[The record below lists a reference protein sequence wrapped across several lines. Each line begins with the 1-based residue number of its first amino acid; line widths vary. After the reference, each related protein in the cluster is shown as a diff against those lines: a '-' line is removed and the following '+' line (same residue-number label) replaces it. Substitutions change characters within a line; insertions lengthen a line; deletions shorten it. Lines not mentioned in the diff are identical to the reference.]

1 MLEFILSLAVIAFA
15 IFLID
20 RMPVFQHQ
28 KINTGTFK
36 VIFLVKLIA
45 GFLLY
50 LIYTRYYTDRA
61 TADIFRYFDDAEIM
75 YQSLFNHP
83 YDYLRMLTG
92 YDSASPD
99 LQHYYDAMRNWY
111 NTYMVFNDT
120 RTMIRFSAFLKLF
133 SIGTYYPHAVVM
145 CFLSTCG
152 LTALYRFFTS
162 FIQGKD
168 TLLLIAVFLMPSTL
182 IWTSGLIKEAF
193 LIFSLGMLLNT
204 LYNLIE
210 KKSVTTSN
218 ISQLIFFLLCL
229 FLIKPYIIFLLIPC
243 VAGWMLLKHNANSQ
257 LLKLITVY
265 FIYGCLVVFAS
276 EFLFGKRI
284 PKLLLDKQ
292 SEFFHVAERDNAN
305 SLIEIPKLDNAY
317 SSLLVNSPN
326 AIKNVVFRPTIFE
339 VKNPLMLL
347 AALENLIIAIALII
361 SLYLVVKSK
370 FKLGSYWILLAFFFC
385 MTIFILT
392 GLVTPI
398 LGAIVRYKVP
408 ALPFFLFVM
417 INYLPELTFG
427 KTIQNLIRKN

>member
-20 RMPVFQHQ
+20 RMAIFQHR

-36 VIFLVKLIA
+36 IIFIIKLIA

-61 TADIFRYFDDAEIM
+61 TADIFRYFDDSEIL
-75 YQSLFNHP
+75 YQSLFTHP
-83 YDYLRMLTG
+83 YDYIRMLTG
-92 YDSASPD
+92 YDSASTD

-111 NTYMVFNDT
+111 NTDMVFNDT

-133 SIGTYYPHAVVM
+133 SLGTYYPHAVVM
-145 CFLSTCG
+145 CFLSLCG

-162 FIQGKD
+162 FIEGKELM
-168 TLLLIAVFLMPSTL
+168 LLVAVFLMPSTL

-193 LIFSLGMLLNT
+193 LIFSLGMLFNT

-210 KKSVTTSN
+210 KKEVTRRN
-218 ISQLIFFLLCL
+218 FWQLIIFLCCL
-229 FLIKPYIIFLLIPC
+229 FFIKPYIIFLLAPC
-243 VAGWMLLKHNANSQ
+243 IASWMLLKNNANTQ
-257 LLKLITVY
+257 FLKVVAVY
-265 FIYGCLVVFAS
+265 FVYGCLVVFTA

-292 SEFFHVAERDNAN
+292 TEFFHVADRDHAN
-305 SLIEIPKLDNAY
+305 SLIQIPPLTNAY
-317 SSLLVNSPN
+317 SSLIVNAPN
-326 AIKNVVFRPTIFE
+326 AIKNVIFRPSLFE
-339 VKNPLMLL
+339 VKNPLILL
-347 AALENLIIAIALII
+347 AAIENLIITI
-361 SLYLVVKSK
+361 SLLFSLYFVFKSK
-370 FKLGSYWILLAFFFC
+370 FKIASYWVLIAFFFC
-385 MTIFILT
+385 MTIFVLT

-408 ALPFFLFVM
+408 ALPFFLFV
-417 INYLPELTFG
+417 IISYLPEINLG
-427 KTIQNLIRKN
+427 NSISNLIKKN

>member
-1 MLEFILSLAVIAFA
+1 MLEFVLSFAVIAFC

-20 RMPVFQHQ
+20 RLPVFKHPVL
-28 KINTGTFK
+28 KVGTFK
-36 VIFLVKLIA
+36 LMFLIKLVA
-45 GFLLY
+45 GFFLY

-75 YQSLFNHP
+75 YQSLFSHP

-111 NTYMVFNDT
+111 NTDMIFNDT
-120 RTMIRFSAFLKLF
+120 RTMIRFSAVLKLF
-133 SIGTYYPHAVVM
+133 SLGTYYPHAIIM
-145 CFLSTCG
+145 CFLSLCG
-152 LTALYRFFTS
+152 LTAIYRFFTS
-162 FIQGKD
+162 FINGKENS
-168 TLLLIAVFLMPSTL
+168 LLIAVFLMPSTL

-193 LIFSLGMLLNT
+193 LMFSLGMLLNT

-210 KKSVTTSN
+210 KKERFSRN
-218 ISQLIFFLLCL
+218 YIQLLVFLFCL

-243 VAGWMLLKHNANSQ
+243 VAGWMLLKHNSHSQ
-257 LLKLITVY
+257 LLKLIAVY
-265 FIYGCLVVFAS
+265 FIYGCIVLFAS

-284 PKLLLDKQ
+284 PQLLSSKQ
-292 SEFFHVAERDNAN
+292 AEFFHVANRDHAN
-305 SLIEIPKLDNAY
+305 SLIDIPVLTNSYTSLIINA
-317 SSLLVNSPN
+317 PN
-326 AIKNVVFRPTIFE
+326 AIKNVVFRPTILE

-347 AALENLIIAIALII
+347 AAIENLIITIALLL
-361 SLYLVVKSK
+361 SLYFVFKSK
-370 FKLGSYWILLAFFFC
+370 FQIGSYWILLAFFFC

-417 INYLPELTFG
+417 INYLPELSFG
-427 KTIQNLIRKN
+427 KYFNNLIRKN

>member
-20 RMPVFQHQ
+20 RMAIFQHR

-36 VIFLVKLIA
+36 IIFIIKLIA

-61 TADIFRYFDDAEIM
+61 TADIFRYFDDSEIL
-75 YQSLFNHP
+75 YQSLFTHP
-83 YDYLRMLTG
+83 YDYIRMLTG
-92 YDSASPD
+92 YDSASTD

-111 NTYMVFNDT
+111 NTDMVFNDT

-133 SIGTYYPHAVVM
+133 SLGTYYPHAVVM
-145 CFLSTCG
+145 CFLSLCG

-162 FIQGKD
+162 FIEGKELM
-168 TLLLIAVFLMPSTL
+168 LLVAVFLMPSTL

-193 LIFSLGMLLNT
+193 LIFSLGMLFNT

-210 KKSVTTSN
+210 KKEVTRRN
-218 ISQLIFFLLCL
+218 FWQLIIFLCCL
-229 FLIKPYIIFLLIPC
+229 FFIKPYIIFLLVPC
-243 VAGWMLLKHNANSQ
+243 IASWMLLKNNANTQ
-257 LLKLITVY
+257 FLKVVAVY
-265 FIYGCLVVFAS
+265 FVYGCLVVFTA

-292 SEFFHVAERDNAN
+292 TEFFHVADRDHAN
-305 SLIEIPKLDNAY
+305 SLIQIPPLTNAY
-317 SSLLVNSPN
+317 SSLIVNAPN
-326 AIKNVVFRPTIFE
+326 AIKNVIFRPSLFE
-339 VKNPLMLL
+339 VKNPLILL
-347 AALENLIIAIALII
+347 AAIENLIITI
-361 SLYLVVKSK
+361 SLLFSLYFVFKSK
-370 FKLGSYWILLAFFFC
+370 FKIASYWVLIAFFFC
-385 MTIFILT
+385 MTIFVLT

-408 ALPFFLFVM
+408 ALPFFLFV
-417 INYLPELTFG
+417 IISYLPEINLG
-427 KTIQNLIRKN
+427 NSISNLIKKN

>member
-20 RMPVFQHQ
+20 RIPVFQHQ

-36 VIFLVKLIA
+36 IIFLVKLIA

-50 LIYTRYYTDRA
+50 LIYTRYYTERA

-92 YDSASPD
+92 YDSANAD

-111 NTYMVFNDT
+111 NTDMVFNDT

-133 SIGTYYPHAVVM
+133 SLGTYYPHAIVM
-145 CFLSTCG
+145 CFLSMCG

-162 FIQGKD
+162 FIDGKE
-168 TLLLIAVFLMPSTL
+168 TVLLVAVFLMPSTL

-193 LIFSLGMLLNT
+193 LMFSLGMLLNT
-204 LYNLIE
+204 IYNLIE
-210 KKSVTTSN
+210 KKSTTLLN
-218 ISQLIFFLLCL
+218 YSQLIIFICCL
-229 FLIKPYIIFLLIPC
+229 FLIKPYIIFLLLPC
-243 VAGWMLLKHNANSQ
+243 VVGWLLLKHNANTK
-257 LLKLITVY
+257 LLKMITVY
-265 FIYGCLVVFAS
+265 FIYGCLVVFAA

-292 SEFFHVAERDNAN
+292 TEFFHVAERDNAN
-305 SLIEIPKLDNAY
+305 SLIEIPKLTNSY
-317 SSLLVNSPN
+317 SSLIVNSPN
-326 AIKNVVFRPTIFE
+326 AIVNVVFRPFILE

-347 AALENLIIAIALII
+347 AAIENLLIVIALLF
-361 SLYLVVKSK
+361 SVYYLVKSR
-370 FKLGSYWILLAFFFC
+370 FKVASYWILIAFFFC

-417 INYLPELTFG
+417 INYLPEIRFG
-427 KTIQNLIRKN
+427 NTIQNLIRKK

>member
-20 RMPVFQHQ
+20 RLSLFQHR
-28 KINTGTFK
+28 KIETGTFK
-36 VIFLVKLIA
+36 IIFLVKLIA

-61 TADIFRYFDDAEIM
+61 TADIFRYYDDAEIL
-75 YQSLFNHP
+75 YQSLFTHP
-83 YDYLRMLTG
+83 YDYFRMLTG
-92 YDSASPD
+92 YDSASAD
-99 LQHYYDAMRNWY
+99 LQHYYDAMLNWY
-111 NTYMVFNDT
+111 NTDMIFNDT

-133 SIGTYYPHAVVM
+133 SLGTYYPHAVVM
-145 CFLSTCG
+145 CFLSLCG

-162 FIQGKD
+162 FIEGKELI
-168 TLLLIAVFLMPSTL
+168 LLVAVFLMPSTL

-210 KKSVTTSN
+210 KNEVTRRN
-218 ISQLIFFLLCL
+218 FWQLIIFLCCL
-229 FLIKPYIIFLLIPC
+229 FFIKPYIIFLLVPC
-243 VAGWMLLKHNANSQ
+243 IAGWMLLKNNSNTKF
-257 LLKLITVY
+257 LKLITVY
-265 FIYGCLVVFAS
+265 FIYGCLVVFTA

-292 SEFFHVAERDNAN
+292 TEFFHVADRDHAN
-305 SLIEIPKLDNAY
+305 SLIQIPPLTNAY
-317 SSLLVNSPN
+317 SSLIVNTPN
-326 AIKNVVFRPTIFE
+326 AIKVVIFRPSLFE

-347 AALENLIIAIALII
+347 AAIENLIIAL
-361 SLYLVVKSK
+361 SLLLCFYYLVKSK
-370 FKLGSYWILLAFFFC
+370 FKIGHYWVLLALFFC
-385 MTIFILT
+385 MTVFVLT

-408 ALPFFLFVM
+408 ALPFFLFV
-417 INYLPELTFG
+417 IISFLPEINLG
-427 KTIQNLIRKN
+427 NSISNLIKKN

>member
-20 RMPVFQHQ
+20 RIPVFQHQ

-36 VIFLVKLIA
+36 IIFLVKLVA

-61 TADIFRYFDDAEIM
+61 TADIFRYFDDADIM
-75 YQSLFNHP
+75 YQSLFTHP

-111 NTYMVFNDT
+111 NTDMVFNDT

-133 SIGTYYPHAVVM
+133 SLGTYYPHAVVM
-145 CFLSTCG
+145 CFLSLCG

-162 FIQGKD
+162 FIEGKELV
-168 TLLLIAVFLMPSTL
+168 LLVAVFLMPSTL

-210 KKSVTTSN
+210 KKEVTRRN
-218 ISQLIFFLLCL
+218 FWQLIIFLCCL
-229 FLIKPYIIFLLIPC
+229 FFIKPYIIFLLVPC
-243 VAGWMLLKHNANSQ
+243 IASWMLLKNNANTQ
-257 LLKLITVY
+257 FLKVVAVY
-265 FIYGCLVVFAS
+265 FVYGCLVVFTA

-292 SEFFHVAERDNAN
+292 TEFFHVADRDHAN
-305 SLIEIPKLDNAY
+305 SLIQIPPLTNAY
-317 SSLLVNSPN
+317 SSLIVNAPN
-326 AIKNVVFRPTIFE
+326 AIKNVIFRPSLFE
-339 VKNPLMLL
+339 VKNPLILL
-347 AALENLIIAIALII
+347 AAIENLIITI
-361 SLYLVVKSK
+361 SLLFSLYFVFKSK
-370 FKLGSYWILLAFFFC
+370 FKIASYWVLIAFFFC
-385 MTIFILT
+385 MTIFVLT

-408 ALPFFLFVM
+408 ALPFFLFV
-417 INYLPELTFG
+417 IISYLPEINLG
-427 KTIQNLIRKN
+427 NSISNLIKKN